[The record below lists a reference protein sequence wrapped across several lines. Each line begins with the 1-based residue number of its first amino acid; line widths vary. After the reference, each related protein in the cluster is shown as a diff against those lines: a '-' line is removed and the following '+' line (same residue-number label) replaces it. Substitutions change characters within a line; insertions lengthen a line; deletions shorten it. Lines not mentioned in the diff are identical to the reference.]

1 MNPNEIYNIL
11 RSSGMTHEGT
21 LGLMGNM
28 MAESNLVPNIAQR
41 GMTKLTDAQYTAAA
55 DNGLIDFT
63 HDSVGYGLCQWT
75 HPKRKEHLLQF
86 AKAQG
91 TSVGDGDMQT
101 RFACLE
107 MQADYPH
114 VWKTLCSSDSIDACS
129 DMVCIEYE
137 RPAVNNLE
145 ARRAF
150 AHQLEAEVGL
160 APDACPIDG
169 PCGADNGVSG
179 AFKALAEYIQTREFQ
194 EGYMAFIA
202 AKEGS
207 M

>member
-11 RSSGMTHEGT
+11 RASGMTHEGA

-41 GMTKLTDAQYTAAA
+41 GMTKLTDAQYTAAV
-55 DNGLIDFT
+55 DNGLMDFA
-63 HDSVGYGLCQWT
+63 DSVGYGLCQWT
-75 HPKRKEHLLQF
+75 ANSRKRKLLQF
-86 AKAQG
+86 AKANG

-107 MQADYPH
+107 MQADYQH
-114 VWKTLCSSDSIDACS
+114 VWKTLCASDSIDACS

-137 RPAVNNLE
+137 RPNVNNLE

-150 AHQLEAEVGL
+150 AHQLEAEVVL
-160 APDACPIDG
+160 APDACPIDAT
-169 PCGADNGVSG
+169 CVADNGVSG

-194 EGYMAFIA
+194 DGYLAFIA

>member
-11 RSSGMTHEGT
+11 RASGMTHEGA
-21 LGLMGNM
+21 LGLIGNM

-41 GMTKLTDAQYTAAA
+41 GMTKLTDAQYTAAV
-55 DNGLIDFT
+55 DNGLMDFA
-63 HDSVGYGLCQWT
+63 DSVGYGLCQWT
-75 HPKRKEHLLQF
+75 TNSRKRKLLQF
-86 AKAQG
+86 AKANG

-107 MQADYPH
+107 MQADYQH
-114 VWKTLCSSDSIDACS
+114 VWKTLCTSDNIDACS

-160 APDACPIDG
+160 APDACPIDA

-179 AFKALAEYIQTREFQ
+179 AFKALAEYIQTKEFQ
-194 EGYMAFIA
+194 DGYMAFIA

>member
-1 MNPNEIYNIL
+1 MNPNEIYSIL
-11 RSSGMTHEGT
+11 RSAGMTHEGA

-41 GMTKLTDAQYTAAA
+41 GMTKLTDAQYTAAV
-55 DNGLIDFT
+55 DNGLLDFA
-63 HDSVGYGLCQWT
+63 DSVGYGLCQWT
-75 HPKRKEHLLQF
+75 ANSRKRKLLQF
-86 AKAQG
+86 AKANG

-107 MQADYPH
+107 MQADYQH
-114 VWKTLCSSDSIDACS
+114 VWKTLCASDSIDACS
-129 DMVCIEYE
+129 DIVCIEYE

-150 AHQLEAEVGL
+150 AHQLEAEAGL
-160 APDACPIDG
+160 VPDACPIDA
-169 PCGADNGVSG
+169 PCGADRGVSG
-179 AFKALAEYIQTREFQ
+179 AFKALAEYIQTKEFQ

>member
-1 MNPNEIYNIL
+1 MNPNEIYTIL
-11 RSSGMTHEGT
+11 RASGMTHEGA

-28 MAESNLVPNIAQR
+28 MAESGLTPNIAQR
-41 GMTKLTDAQYTAAA
+41 GMTKLTDAQYTAAV
-55 DNGLIDFT
+55 DNGLMDFA
-63 HDSVGYGLCQWT
+63 DSVGYGLCQWT
-75 HPKRKEHLLQF
+75 AISRKRKLLQF
-86 AKAQG
+86 AKANG

-114 VWKTLCSSDSIDACS
+114 VWKTLCASDSIDACS

-160 APDACPIDG
+160 APDACPIDA
-169 PCGADNGVSG
+169 PCGAGNGVSG
-179 AFKALAEYIQTREFQ
+179 AFKALAEYIQTKEFQ
-194 EGYMAFIA
+194 DGYLAFIA